1 MPRYAPQD
9 NTTCVICKEELFPGP
24 YGLRTDKAWDET
36 RCWPH
41 DDPTKQHVTMHQI
54 YASAKTYWDAP
65 SPVGVT
71 GAMML
76 ILWYEY
82 NAPDHTPEAAT
93 IDHAV
98 ILLSEGMEL
107 T

>member
-1 MPRYAPQD
+1 
-9 NTTCVICKEELFPGP
+9 
-24 YGLRTDKAWDET
+24 
-36 RCWPH
+36 
-41 DDPTKQHVTMHQI
+41 
-54 YASAKTYWDAP
+54 
-65 SPVGVT
+65 
-71 GAMML
+71 ML